1 MNSRLLNPLLALV
14 LTLALPAC
22 KDQHAGHDH
31 GKPGDA
37 KKEAAHKHE
46 HTPPHGGAPVVLGDE
61 EFHLEF
67 VREAA
72 AGKLQLYVL
81 DGHLDKF
88 VRIAVPAIEVTST
101 IGGVLQTLAFQPVAN
116 PATGEKVGDTSL
128 FEAQADWLKT
138 ATNFDAVVKLVDV
151 KGKAFKD
158 VKFNFP
164 KGNEAEAALSA
175 KK

>member
-1 MNSRLLNPLLALV
+1 MKSKLLTPILALV
-14 LTLALPAC
+14 LSLSAC
-22 KDQHAGHDH
+22 KDKHEGHDH

-88 VRIAVPAIEVTST
+88 LRIAVPAIEVTAT
-101 IGGVLQTLAFQPVAN
+101 IGGVPQTLAFQPVAN
-116 PATGEKVGDTSL
+116 PATGEKAGDTSL

-158 VKFNFP
+158 VRFNFP
-164 KGNEAEAALSA
+164 KGNEH
-175 KK
+175 

>member
-1 MNSRLLNPLLALV
+1 MNAKFLTSLAALAL
-14 LTLALPAC
+14 ALCAC
-22 KDQHAGHDH
+22 KDKHADHDH
-31 GKPGDA
+31 PKPGDA
-37 KKEAAHKHE
+37 KKAAAHQHE

-67 VREAA
+67 VRDAA

-81 DGHLDKF
+81 DGHMDQF
-88 VRIAVPAIEVTST
+88 VRLAADRIEVTAT
-101 IGGVLQTLAFQPVAN
+101 IAGAPQLLTFAPVAN

-128 FEAQADWLKT
+128 FETQANWLKT
-138 ATNFDAVVKLVDV
+138 ATHFDAVVKLVEV

-164 KGNEAEAALSA
+164 KGNEH
-175 KK
+175 

>member
-1 MNSRLLNPLLALV
+1 MKLKLLAPI
-14 LTLALPAC
+14 LALALSIAAC
-22 KDQHAGHDH
+22 QDKHAGHDH
-31 GKPGDA
+31 AKSGDGKKA
-37 KKEAAHKHE
+37 SAHQHE
-46 HTPPHGGAPVVLGDE
+46 HTPPHGGTPVVLGEE

-67 VREAA
+67 VRDAA

-81 DGHLDKF
+81 DGHMDKF
-88 VRIAVPAIEVTST
+88 VRIAAPAIEVTATSA
-101 IGGVLQTLAFQPVAN
+101 GAPQTLSFQPVPN

-128 FEAQADWLKT
+128 FETQADWLKT

-164 KGNEAEAALSA
+164 KGNEH
-175 KK
+175 

>member
-1 MNSRLLNPLLALV
+1 MKLKLLAPF
-14 LTLALPAC
+14 LALALSMAAC
-22 KDQHAGHDH
+22 QDKHAGHDH
-31 GKPGDA
+31 AKSGDGKKA
-37 KKEAAHKHE
+37 SAHQHE
-46 HTPPHGGAPVVLGDE
+46 HTPPHGGTPVVLGEE

-67 VREAA
+67 VRDAA

-81 DGHLDKF
+81 DGHMDKF
-88 VRIAVPAIEVTST
+88 VRIAAPAIEVTASLA
-101 IGGVLQTLAFQPVAN
+101 GAPQTLSFQPVPN

-128 FEAQADWLKT
+128 FETQADWLKT

-164 KGNEAEAALSA
+164 KGNEH
-175 KK
+175 

>member
-1 MNSRLLNPLLALV
+1 MKLKLLAPF
-14 LTLALPAC
+14 LALALSMAAC
-22 KDQHAGHDH
+22 KDKHAGHDH
-31 GKPGDA
+31 AKSGDGKKA
-37 KKEAAHKHE
+37 SAHQHE
-46 HTPPHGGAPVVLGDE
+46 HTPPHGGTPVVLGEE

-67 VREAA
+67 VRDAA

-81 DGHLDKF
+81 DGHMDKF
-88 VRIAVPAIEVTST
+88 VRIAAPAIEVTASLA
-101 IGGVLQTLAFQPVAN
+101 GAPQTLSFQPVPN

-128 FEAQADWLKT
+128 FETQADWLKT

-164 KGNEAEAALSA
+164 KGNEH
-175 KK
+175 

>member
-1 MNSRLLNPLLALV
+1 MNIKLLTPFLAL
-14 LTLALPAC
+14 ALSLSAC
-22 KDQHAGHDH
+22 KDKHNVRDHD
-31 GKPGDA
+31 
-37 KKEAAHKHE
+37 KKETAHKHE
-46 HTPPHGGAPVVLGDE
+46 HTPPHGGAPVVLGEE

-67 VREAA
+67 VRNAA

-88 VRIAVPAIEVTST
+88 VRIAVPAIEVTAT
-101 IGGVLQTLAFQPVAN
+101 IGGVLQTLTFKPIAN
-116 PATGEKVGDTSL
+116 PATGERAGDTSL

-164 KGNEAEAALSA
+164 KGNEAEAALPA